1 MLEIAW
7 AALCLVIL
15 AGGSAVGMWLQT
27 RLREHHKSRE
37 TIEAVRMI
45 VAMVVTFSALVLG
58 LLVTSGKADFDDH
71 NVTYRKYG
79 IALIEFNQRLKYY
92 GLQADAVR
100 QQLRSYTAAV
110 FAETWPDE
118 PRPAG
123 DYPVHLHTIPSGSD
137 ESAEL
142 TEIMMRM
149 DQGVQELS
157 PPDALHQRI
166 ASILRTDIAQIE
178 ATRLTLVER
187 SHSKLSSIFM
197 VVLISWLLIV
207 FVIFGVVSPRNILI
221 LIVIGLSAVAVA
233 SSLYLIL
240 VLDTSVGGF
249 ISVSSQPIQD
259 ALWHMDH

>member
-1 MLEIAW
+1 MLGVGW

-15 AGGSAVGMWLQT
+15 AGGSVVGMWLQT

-37 TIEAVRMI
+37 TTDAIRMI
-45 VAMVVTFSALVLG
+45 IAMVVTFSGLVLG

-71 NVTYRKYG
+71 NVIYRKYG

-92 GLQADAVR
+92 GLQADAIR
-100 QQLRSYTAAV
+100 HELRSYTAAV
-110 FAETWPDE
+110 FADTWSDE
-118 PRPAG
+118 PRPTG
-123 DYPVHLHTIPSGSD
+123 DYPVHLHTIPPGSD

-142 TEIMMRM
+142 TEIMIQI
-149 DQGVQELS
+149 DQEVQELS

-197 VVLISWLLIV
+197 AVLISWLFIV

-240 VLDTSVGGF
+240 VLDTPMGGV
-249 ISVSSQPIQD
+249 INVSSQPIQD